1 MKIARGLAI
10 QSDIIWILFFLEI
23 RSKLQYSSFQK
34 IWLVLQQIFK
44 AEGVT
49 LIFTS
54 TNLKHERK
62 NVISTHTKNP
72 KQTFSQKKKKKKKE
86 KKTKKKKNKQKTKKK
101 KKKKRNKNKTK

>member
-23 RSKLQYSSFQK
+23 RNKLQYSSFQK

-62 NVISTHTKNP
+62 NLISTHTKNP
-72 KQTFSQKKKKKKKE
+72 KQTFYQKKKKKKK
-86 KKTKKKKNKQKTKKK
+86 KQKQNKIKTKKKQ
-101 KKKKRNKNKTK
+101 